1 MSKIFDS
8 PLEEVVKKRYSV
20 RTYLEQPLSEENR
33 EKLERYF
40 PRLSNPFGGTVSFR
54 LLALSQAPNARK
66 LGTYGMISG
75 ASDFI
80 GATAAPGGMDLEAVG
95 YEFETLILYAASI
108 GLGTCWLGG
117 SFNRGE
123 FAEAMGVKK
132 GELFPAVSP
141 VGIPAPKKAL
151 KEQIVRRTVHA
162 DRRRPWSDL
171 FFSGDFGAPLT
182 EAAAGPHAFALEM
195 VRLGP
200 SASNRQPWR
209 VVRSGGAFHF
219 FEQRDPGYG
228 GRLGFDIQR
237 VDLGIAACHFDL
249 AAKEKDLKGGF
260 RILPDALKTAPEH
273 AVYRFSWVAEE

>member
-1 MSKIFDS
+1 MSMRFDS
-8 PLEEVVKKRYSV
+8 PLEEVVRKRYSV

-33 EKLERYF
+33 EKIERYF

-54 LLALSQAPNARK
+54 LLALSQAPNAKK

-80 GATAAPGGMDLEAVG
+80 GVTAAPGGMDLEAVG

-123 FAEAMGVKK
+123 FAEAMGVRK
-132 GELFPAVSP
+132 GDLFPAVSP
-141 VGIPAPKKAL
+141 VGIPAEKKSL
-151 KEQIVRRTVHA
+151 KEQIIRRTVHA
-162 DRRRPWSDL
+162 DRRKPWAEL
-171 FFSGDFGAPLT
+171 FFSGDFGVPLT
-182 EAAAGPHAFALEM
+182 EADAGAYASALEM

-209 VVRSGGAFHF
+209 IVRSGGAFHF
-219 FEQRDPGYG
+219 FEQSDAGYNNH
-228 GRLGFDIQR
+228 LSFDIQR
-237 VDLGIAACHFDL
+237 LDLGIAACHFDL
-249 AAKEKDLKGGF
+249 TAKEKDLKGGF
-260 RILPDALKTAPEH
+260 QILPDALKAAPER
-273 AVYRFSWVAEE
+273 AVYRFSWVPEQ